1 MYRMRI
7 SLYFFVLFLSL
18 NCGSP
23 EKVYPVKGTIYGI
36 LPDSMEITI
45 SHDTIQNF
53 MMPMVMPF
61 KIIDLNEISTL
72 VIGDSVHFDF
82 IFSDTFAFAR
92 DFKIVGKGAQLVED
106 DSFFD
111 DEYSVKKIGQI
122 LDNVTL
128 LDLDSSLIQL
138 SNSDGRYR
146 FISFIFTRCPMPT
159 MCPAVVIKNHFLAD
173 SFSNNTNIDFIMVS
187 FDYKYDTPTVLK
199 EFYGSTILGYNN
211 WYVWSSSG
219 RVNDVYTLVKQSG
232 GDFWGVEEGK
242 IGHTLSS
249 VLIGPDR
256 AILSSWKGDKWK
268 TSQVKN
274 AIDLLMDSKK
284 IKL

>member
-1 MYRMRI
+1 
-7 SLYFFVLFLSL
+7 
-18 NCGSP
+18 
-23 EKVYPVKGTIYGI
+23 
-36 LPDSMEITI
+36 MEITI
-45 SHDTIQNF
+45 SHDTIQNL

-82 IFSDTFAFAR
+82 IFSDTFAFAK

-111 DEYSVKKIGQI
+111 DEYSVKKIGQT

-128 LDLDSSLIQL
+128 LDLDSSLIEL

-249 VLIGPDR
+249 VLIDPDR
-256 AILSSWKGDKWK
+256 VILSSWKGDKWK

-274 AIDLLMDSKK
+274 AIDLLIDSKK

>member
-45 SHDTIQNF
+45 SHDTIQNL

-82 IFSDTFAFAR
+82 IFSDTFAFAK

-111 DEYSVKKIGQI
+111 DEYSVKKIGQT

-128 LDLDSSLIQL
+128 LDLDSSLIEL

-199 EFYGSTILGYNN
+199 EFYGSTLLGYNN
-211 WYVWSSSG
+211 WYIWSSSG

-242 IGHTLSS
+242 IGHKLCS

-256 AILSSWKGDKWK
+256 VILSSWKGDKWK
-268 TSQVKN
+268 TNQVKN
-274 AIDLLMDSKK
+274 AIEILMGSKK
-284 IKL
+284 N

>member
-1 MYRMRI
+1 MRI

-23 EKVYPVKGTIYGI
+23 EKVYPVKGTIYSI

-45 SHDTIQNF
+45 SHDTIQNL
-53 MMPMVMPF
+53 MMPMVMSF
-61 KIIDLNEISTL
+61 KIIDLNEINTL

-111 DEYSVKKIGQI
+111 DEYSVKKIGQT

-173 SFSNNTNIDFIMVS
+173 SFSNNANIDFIMVS

-199 EFYGSTILGYNN
+199 EFYGSTIVGYNN

-256 AILSSWKGDKWK
+256 VILSSWKGDKWK

-274 AIDLLMDSKK
+274 AIDLLIDSKK
-284 IKL
+284 N